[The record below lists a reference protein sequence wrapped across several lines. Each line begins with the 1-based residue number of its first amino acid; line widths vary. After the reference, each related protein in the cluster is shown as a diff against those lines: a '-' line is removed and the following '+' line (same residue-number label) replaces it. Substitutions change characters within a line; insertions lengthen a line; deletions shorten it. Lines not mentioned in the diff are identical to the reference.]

1 MGKLLTGIGNNR
13 EIRSFYDKWSDT
25 YDESLNQWNYKAPR
39 QSALILKRYIKNNPK
54 YLLDLACGTGLFA
67 QEIGKIF
74 PNIICDGTDIS
85 KKIINISLQKNLYRN
100 LFLSSFEKNIKSNDD
115 YNVVSLIGGMTYC
128 KNYQL
133 LFELVYNYL
142 KNRGY
147 FIFTHRIDIWEKL
160 NFDDLLKFNEN
171 KFEIIYISKPL
182 KYLPEN
188 KDFGNKVKIKIVL
201 LSKKKRAKTVST
213 KFQFP
218 SS

>member
-1 MGKLLTGIGNNR
+1 MGKLLTGIGNSR

-100 LFLSSFEKNIKSNDD
+100 LYLSSFEKNIKSNDD

-201 LSKKKRAKTVST
+201 LCKKKRAKTVST